1 MGSKNKICDQLIKIF
16 PKAENFYDLFGG
28 GFSVTHAMLMWRKE
42 DYKEFHFNEIR
53 PGITTLIQDAIC
65 GKYNYEN
72 FQPKWVSKDEFDR
85 GQLDPFGKIV
95 WSFGNECKW
104 YLYSKQIEPYKKA
117 LHYAIVFNQFD
128 EIAKITLGLEKFDEK
143 FSITERRL
151 FLSNR
156 ASLLE
161 RTGLSKPLYKFL
173 SAKQVSD
180 GNYRNLMRLTHL
192 ENIERIQ
199 NLNQLAKPY
208 ILQCLKFHSV
218 SFEEVPIKLNSII
231 YCDIPYQGTTDY
243 DGNKNFD
250 RKKFL
255 DWAHDQQNPVFI
267 SEYQI
272 KDPRFKLI
280 FQTKKFCSFHSDK
293 LYSCQR
299 IEKVFVN
306 QAGFKKLMEE
316 KTCKQN

>member
-53 PGITTLIQDAIC
+53 PGITTQIQDAIY

-85 GQLDPFGKIV
+85 GQLDPFSKLV
-95 WSFGNECKW
+95 WSFGNYKR
-104 YLYSKQIEPYKKA
+104 YIYSEQIEPYKKS
-117 LHYAIVFNQFD
+117 LHYAIVFNEFD

-156 ASLLE
+156 VSVLE

-180 GNYRNLMRLTHL
+180 GNYTNLMPLKHL
-192 ENIERIQ
+192 QNIERIQ
-199 NLNQLAKPY
+199 NLNHLAKPY
-208 ILQCLKFHSV
+208 ILQCLKFYSE
-218 SFEEVPIKLNSII
+218 SFEDVPIKSNSVI
-231 YCDIPYQGTTDY
+231 YCDIPYEGTADY

-255 DWAHDQQNPVFI
+255 DWAHEQQNPVFI

-272 KDPRFKLI
+272 KDPRFKLV
-280 FQTKKFCSFHSDK
+280 FQTKKFCSFSSDK
-293 LYSCQR
+293 LYAGHR

-306 QAGFKKLMEE
+306 QAGFKKLMEG